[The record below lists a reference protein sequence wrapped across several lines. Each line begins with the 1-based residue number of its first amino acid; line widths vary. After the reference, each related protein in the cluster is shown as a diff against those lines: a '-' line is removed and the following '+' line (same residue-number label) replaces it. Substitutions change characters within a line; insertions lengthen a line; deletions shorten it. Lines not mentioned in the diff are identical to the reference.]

1 MEDAYSLA
9 PISPC
14 GREFRLIELSPSAE
28 SESIKCD
35 LRSYSMNMNY
45 PAYVALSYAWGRQ
58 ERFDDI
64 DLNGSRFPV
73 GKNLWQFLHHM
84 RLRDKHITLWIDA
97 ICINQS
103 NVKEIYSNAQ
113 SVSVWLGEA
122 GDSRYSN
129 VAMDYLAAQNPM

>member
-1 MEDAYSLA
+1 
-9 PISPC
+9 
-14 GREFRLIELSPSAE
+14 
-28 SESIKCD
+28 
-35 LRSYSMNMNY
+35 MNY

-103 NVKEIYSNAQ
+103 NVKERNHQVQMMRQIYSNAQ